1 MNYYGN
7 NTYYNTDISHFGIL
21 GMKWGHHS
29 IKSFIAKKQNDKV
42 DKGFKKWKEND
53 VVSGAIVL
61 LFDHHKGDI
70 GVKMNEIQ
78 HQFYKEILS
87 AQHFHLDH
95 DNCLEIIAV
104 KGNAYRLTDLANQ
117 LIGLKGIIHGNL
129 VTSKMI

>member
-1 MNYYGN
+1 MVENRII
-7 NTYYNTDISHFGIL
+7 D
-21 GMKWGHHS
+21 
-29 IKSFIAKKQNDKV
+29 KKL
-42 DKGFKKWKEND
+42 KEND

-95 DNCLEIIAV
+95 DNCWEIIAV
-104 KGNAYRLTDLANQ
+104 KGNADRLTDLANQ
-117 LIGLKGIIHGNL
+117 LICLKGIIHGKL
-129 VTSKMI
+129 VTSKMM

>member
-1 MNYYGN
+1 MSLKRFGVSLEDNLLESLDKFV
-7 NTYYNTDISHFGIL
+7 TDNGFANRSQAIRHLVENRI
-21 GMKWGHHS
+21 
-29 IKSFIAKKQNDKV
+29 V
-42 DKGFKKWKEND
+42 DKKWKEND

-61 LFDHHKGDI
+61 LFDHHKGDV
-70 GVKMNEIQ
+70 GVRMNEIQ

>member
-1 MNYYGN
+1 MAQVR
-7 NTYYNTDISHFGIL
+7 FGVSLDEDVLKELDQFVLDNHLPNRSQAIRHL
-21 GMKWGHHS
+21 VENR
-29 IKSFIAKKQNDKV
+29 IV
-42 DKGFKKWKEND
+42 EKKWKEND

-61 LFDHHKGDI
+61 LFDHHKGDV

-78 HQFYKEILS
+78 HEFYKEILS

-104 KGNAYRLTDLANQ
+104 KGNANRLTDLANK
-117 LIGLKGIIHGNL
+117 LIGLKGIIHGKL

>member
-1 MNYYGN
+1 MSLKRFGVSLEDNLLESLDKFV
-7 NTYYNTDISHFGIL
+7 TDNGFANRSQAIRHLVENRI
-21 GMKWGHHS
+21 
-29 IKSFIAKKQNDKV
+29 V
-42 DKGFKKWKEND
+42 DKKWKEND
-53 VVSGAIVL
+53 VVSGAIML

-104 KGNAYRLTDLANQ
+104 KGNANRLTDLANQ
-117 LIGLKGIIHGNL
+117 LIGLKGIIHGKL